1 MTKTNAVLLRDF
13 LGLVG
18 YGTAFTIGTQHGTGW
33 VLLQIE
39 SGACYNSRGV

>member
-33 VLLQIE
+33 VFTMKVIKE
-39 SGACYNSRGV
+39 